1 MGIREALS
9 GKRILLTGVTGFL
22 GEALL
27 ERLLSDIPD
36 THLVLF
42 VRGQATRSATE
53 RVTELLS
60 RPAFQSMRDA
70 LGADGVADLVGTRI
84 TVVDGSLESVP
95 TLPADLDLVVHCAGD
110 VSFDPP
116 IDGAMETN
124 LLGTVRLLE
133 AVRAAGGNPHIIY
146 VSTAYVAGLRR
157 GPAAEEALTLSA
169 DWRVEVDA
177 AHRLRSDVEAQSRT
191 PDVLRKLRH
200 EAEAEHRRAGPS
212 AVSAD
217 VEVRRRDWVQQEL
230 VEAGRERAQSLG
242 FADVYTL
249 SKALTET
256 AVVEAAKGLPLSIVR
271 PSIIESALRF
281 PYPGWIEGFKMAEPI
296 ILAYGRGELPEFP
309 AVPDGVL
316 DVIPVDLV
324 VGAILAVAAQPR
336 EPDDP
341 TYFHVSSGARNPL
354 GFHRLYELVRGY
366 FQAHPLEQPGRGAI
380 AVPAWA
386 FPGGDRVRT
395 MLRLGERATD
405 VVDRAIGVLPSTTRM
420 RERVANLDRR
430 RRQLQSLRRY
440 MELYGSYTESEVAF
454 VDERTLALH
463 NALDPA
469 DQEQFGCDSAIIDWR
484 HYLQDVHCPSIT
496 APLRAMTSG
505 RSKRRTPTVQLGAT
519 DGAKHVLAVFDLDGT
534 LMSSNVVESYLRLRL
549 PGLARH
555 EQVRE
560 MADVV
565 GSLPRYLIADRR
577 DRGALLRAVYR
588 RYAGVDPADLDRLVD
603 EELADDILAR
613 VWPAAIRRVRD
624 HRAAGHRTL
633 LITGAIRP
641 LTRPLAPLFDEIAA
655 AELAV
660 ADGKCNGHLARP
672 PLVGESRATW
682 LQAYAARTNADLKE
696 SYAYADSASD
706 LPMLRVVGHAV
717 AVSPDLAVT
726 RAARRGRW
734 PVEDWRTGRP
744 TPLPISREIR
754 LDAPA
759 AEREAVKQ

>member
-1 MGIREALS
+1 MGVREALS

-27 ERLLSDIPD
+27 ERLLSDVPD

-42 VRGQATRSATE
+42 VRGQATRSAAE
-53 RVTELLS
+53 RVTELLT
-60 RPAFQSMRDA
+60 RPAFQQLRA
-70 LGADGVADLVGTRI
+70 TLGDDGITQLMDTRV
-84 TVVDGSLESVP
+84 TVVDGSLDSVP
-95 TLPADLDLVVHCAGD
+95 TLPSGLDVVIHCAGD

-116 IDGAMETN
+116 IDGAMDTN

-133 AVRAAGGNPHIIY
+133 AVRTAGGNPHIIY

-177 AHRLRSDVEAQSRT
+177 AHRLRSDVEARSRT

-217 VEVRRRDWVQQEL
+217 VEVRRRDWVQHEL

-256 AVVEAAKGLPLSIVR
+256 AVVETAQGLPLSIVR
-271 PSIIESALRF
+271 PSIIESALRK
-281 PYPGWIEGFKMAEPI
+281 PHPGWIEGFKMAEPI

-309 AVPDGVL
+309 AVPDGVM

-324 VGAILAVAAQPR
+324 VGAILAVAAQDR
-336 EPDDP
+336 APDDP

-354 GFHRLYELVRGY
+354 GFHQLYQLVREY
-366 FQAHPLEQPGRGAI
+366 FQAEPLEQPGRGAI

-405 VVDRAIGVLPSTTRM
+405 VIDRAMGVLPSTTRM
-420 RERVANLDRR
+420 RERVVNLDRR

-454 VDERTLALH
+454 VDDRTLAMH

-469 DQEQFGCDSAIIDWR
+469 DQEAFGCDAAVVDWR
-484 HYLQDVHCPSIT
+484 YYLQDVHCPSIT

-505 RSKRRTPTVQLGAT
+505 RSKRRTPAVQLAT
-519 DGAKHVLAVFDLDGT
+519 ADTPKQVLAVFDLDGT
-534 LMSSNVVESYLRLRL
+534 LLPSNVVESYLKLRL
-549 PGLARH
+549 PSLARH
-555 EQVRE
+555 EQLRE
-560 MADVV
+560 LADVA
-565 GSLPRYLIADRR
+565 GALPRYLVADRR

-588 RYAGVDPADLDRLVD
+588 RYAGVTIDELDRLVD
-603 EELADDILAR
+603 EELADGILGR
-613 VWPAAIRRVRD
+613 VWPAAIRRIRD
-624 HRAAGHRTL
+624 HRAAGHRTV

-655 AELAV
+655 ADLAV

-672 PLVGESRATW
+672 PLVGESRASW
-682 LQAYAARTNADLKE
+682 LQAYAARVNADLSS

-706 LPMLRVVGHAV
+706 LPMLRAVGHPV
-717 AVSPDLAVT
+717 AVSPDVAVT

-734 PVEDWRTGRP
+734 PVEEWRTGRP
-744 TPLPISREIR
+744 IPLGVPREIR
-754 LDAPA
+754 LDALA
-759 AEREAVKQ
+759 NDRASV

>member
-1 MGIREALS
+1 MGLREVLS
-9 GKRILLTGVTGFL
+9 GKQILLTGVTGFL

-27 ERLLSDIPD
+27 ERLLSDLPD
-36 THLVLF
+36 TQLVVL
-42 VRGQATRSATE
+42 VRSKSTRSAEE
-53 RVTELLS
+53 RVRELLT
-60 RPAFQSMRDA
+60 RPAFASFRETHGDDALDAIMRD
-70 LGADGVADLVGTRI
+70 RI
-84 TVVDGSLESVP
+84 AVVDGSLEDVP
-95 TLPADLDLVVHCAGD
+95 SLPSGLDIVVHCAGD

-116 IDGAMETN
+116 IDVAMDTN

-133 AVRAAGGNPHIIY
+133 AVRAAEGSPHVIY

-157 GPAAEEALTLSA
+157 GPAAEERITLTA
-169 DWRVEVDA
+169 DWRAEVDA
-177 AHRLRSDVEAQSRT
+177 AHGLRRDIEARSRT

-212 AVSAD
+212 TVAAD
-217 VEVRRRDWVQQEL
+217 VEVRRRDWVQREL
-230 VEAGRERAQSLG
+230 VDAGRERARSLG
-242 FADVYTL
+242 LADVYTL
-249 SKALTET
+249 SKALTEN
-256 AVVEAAKGLPLSIVR
+256 AVEEVAAGLPLSIVR
-271 PSIIESALRF
+271 PSIIESALRR

-336 EPDDP
+336 EPNNT

-405 VVDRAIGVLPSTTRM
+405 LVDRAIGVLPSSARM
-420 RERVANLDRR
+420 RDRVSNLDRR
-430 RRQLQSLRRY
+430 RRQLESLRKY
-440 MELYGSYTESEVAF
+440 MELYGSYTESELAF

-463 NALDPA
+463 NSLDA
-469 DQEQFGCDSAIIDWR
+469 HDKDHFGCDSAVIDWR

-496 APLRAMTSG
+496 APLRAMTAV
-505 RSKRRTPTVQLGAT
+505 RSKRRTPEVRLNASDEG
-519 DGAKHVLAVFDLDGT
+519 VLAVFDLDGT
-534 LMSSNVVESYLRLRL
+534 MLSSNVVESYLRLRL

-555 EQVRE
+555 EQIRE
-560 MADVV
+560 VADVV
-565 GSLPRYLIADRR
+565 GALPRYWVTDRR

-588 RYAGVDPADLDRLVD
+588 RYAGVPVTELDRLVD
-603 EELADDILAR
+603 DDLADEILAR
-613 VWPAAIRRVRD
+613 IWAPAIRRVRD
-624 HRAAGHRTL
+624 HRAAGHRTV

-655 AELAV
+655 ADLAV
-660 ADGKCNGHLARP
+660 VDGRCNGHLARP

-682 LQAYAARTNADLKE
+682 LHAYAARTGADLSK
-696 SYAYADSASD
+696 SFAYADSASD
-706 LPMLRVVGHAV
+706 LPMLRAVGHPV

-744 TPLPISREIR
+744 VPLTLPREIV
-754 LDAPA
+754 LDSPA
-759 AEREAVKQ
+759 GDREPAKT